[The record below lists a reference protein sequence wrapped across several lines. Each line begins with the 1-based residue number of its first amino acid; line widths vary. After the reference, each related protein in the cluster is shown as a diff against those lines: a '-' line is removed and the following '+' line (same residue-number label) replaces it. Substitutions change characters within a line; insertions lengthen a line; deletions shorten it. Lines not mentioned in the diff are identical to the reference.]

1 MIIELIL
8 ALVIARVVATILAF
22 WAIGAVFDKVG
33 RRLLPIACGL
43 LLSIAMTHLL
53 PEGLIEADAFWAGLL
68 MLAVIVFFV
77 LLELIGTA
85 MAKRHGEQT
94 QPRPEVRSLLTGM
107 SLHGFADGLV
117 LAGAF
122 VTGSHLGWFVAFAI
136 LLHEIPQQA
145 GATALYRAAGF
156 TGQKTLMCLLLPTL
170 AAVIGAV
177 AGTVTMVQPFLLPYV
192 LIVSGTSFVYMS
204 LRSFLPH
211 IIAKTKTWR
220 DVVLTL
226 LLLMIGMTA
235 GVLISHQE
243 HEHAHTHADEPVAQ
257 SNSVS
262 N

>member
-1 MIIELIL
+1 MIIELIT
-8 ALVIARVVATILAF
+8 ALVIARILATVLAF
-22 WAIGAVFDKVG
+22 WAIGAMFDRVG
-33 RRLLPIACGL
+33 KRLLPIACGL
-43 LLSIAMTHLL
+43 LLSVAMTHLL
-53 PEGLIEADAFWAGLL
+53 PEGLHQANAFWAGIV
-68 MLAVIVFFV
+68 MLAVVLAFV
-77 LLELIGTA
+77 LLELISTA
-85 MAKRHGEQT
+85 ASRHFKEPAKTG
-94 QPRPEVRSLLTGM
+94 PEARSLLTGM
-107 SLHGFADGLV
+107 LLHGFADGLV

-156 TGQKTLMCLLLPTL
+156 TGQKTLLCLLLPTL
-170 AAVIGAV
+170 VAVIGAMV
-177 AGTVTMVQPFLLPYV
+177 GTVTMVQPFLLLYV

-243 HEHAHTHADEPVAQ
+243 HDHAHTHIEESVVESEA
-257 SNSVS
+257 VS